1 MFRLF
6 LSHHKAY
13 TSRTTVFQFCLTV
26 FLSYCIGDPF
36 CITNHNYCLYGVRC
50 PLLFVIGGGGFAL
63 VNLPVVL
70 VYGYRRGSCLLDFC
84 VDVCLPDRRWARA
97 SVPLW
102 CILLLAGVV
111 GFTRQTRE
119 HVSFS
124 RKTLLNGVSKEVSM
138 HLCSRTTPWW
148 CLRLKTEAS
157 CRTINIRTRFSCV

>member
-1 MFRLF
+1 MLHVSALF
-6 LSHHKAY
+6 WAIIRHTLQELLFFSF
-13 TSRTTVFQFCLTV
+13 VLQ

-50 PLLFVIGGGGFAL
+50 PLLFVIWGGGFFPL

-70 VYGYRRGSCLLDFC
+70 VYGHGRGSCHLDFC

-111 GFTRQTRE
+111 GFYCRILIE
-119 HVSFS
+119 HPSLFL
-124 RKTLLNGVSKEVSM
+124 TLYVCTVFI
-138 HLCSRTTPWW
+138 
-148 CLRLKTEAS
+148 LKTS
-157 CRTINIRTRFSCV
+157 ILRI